1 MEHIRAIVIGLMV
14 IGAIATFLGLIVL
27 ACIYPWIGM
36 PIVILGAAW
45 CIGIGSNID
54 V

>member
-1 MEHIRAIVIGLMV
+1 
-14 IGAIATFLGLIVL
+14 L

-45 CIGIGSNID
+45 CIGISPRID